1 MQINNKN
8 IKIFKSWRRG
18 TRKSAGKNKLKSISR
33 KGKKGS
39 RALKSIR
46 AAAIRQLIE

>member
-8 IKIFKSWRRG
+8 IKIFKRWRRG
-18 TRKSAGKNKLKSISR
+18 TRKSAGKNKSKSR
-33 KGKKGS
+33 KGKKAS

-46 AAAIRQLIE
+46 AAAIRQLTE